1 MTFTL
6 LRHTHCEAVMQAVNR
21 NFWILSAAWKS
32 RTTLSLLDQA
42 LQLSRTV
49 LRVLVEPR
57 LPWAAVPT
65 CSSWPWTP
73 GGTDALPSFLICPT
87 YIHHL
92 LWKSGMEGHD
102 WDGHYWDVAGLSKD
116 WRGRGSSRD
125 ADTQEGEQVQWLGGA
140 GCWPTL
146 PFFAACRR
154 HFLMKSL
161 REGLSWIFS

>member
-6 LRHTHCEAVMQAVNR
+6 LRHTCYEAAMQAVNR

-49 LRVLVEPR
+49 LHVLVEPR

-73 GGTDALPSFLICPT
+73 GGTDALPAFLMCPK

-92 LWKSGMEGHD
+92 FWRSGMEGHD
-102 WDGHYWDVAGLSKD
+102 WDGHYWDVTGLSKD
-116 WRGRGSSRD
+116 WSEE
-125 ADTQEGEQVQWLGGA
+125 AEKALEMLA
-140 GCWPTL
+140 H
-146 PFFAACRR
+146 RR
-154 HFLMKSL
+154 ESKCSDL
-161 REGLSWIFS
+161 EGLGADLLCHFWLPAGDTS